1 MRQVVV
7 RYTVKPGQAQAN
19 EELVR
24 DVYEELA
31 QAKPDGFR
39 YATFR
44 LDDGLTF
51 LHVALYDEGADNPL
65 ASIGAFQRFTAGV
78 AERCDVAPVVHEM
91 TPVGSYRFPGEG

>member
-7 RYTVKPGQAQAN
+7 RYTVKPGQVQAN

-24 DVYEELA
+24 AVYDELA
-31 QAKPDGFR
+31 EVKPDGFR

-51 LHVALYDEGADNPL
+51 LHVALYDEGAGNPL
-65 ASIGAFQRFTAGV
+65 GSIGAFQRFSEGV
-78 AERCDVAPVVHEM
+78 GARSDVPPEVREM